1 MSKSKSKSDTL
12 LCLSRQ
18 SAMADA
24 SPLLKST
31 PAWEDQT
38 WWRVTHAGAFILG
51 GVTFWIGTWLYYDP
65 ADSLG
70 DLDQAQLSAWLYIIG
85 SIGFL
90 YVDVEEFFTFTDDYW
105 LRVNIACSVTGSTLV
120 SAAPRRAPRRAL
132 RSARSPALLSLSRSA
147 RARARAQALTSV
159 APPPLLPSASA
170 SARAQYIIGS
180 VGFLPSVYAWS
191 PLVGILGFIL
201 GSFFIGS
208 SQIWKVVRIAQGAD
222 GNCGSADARAATCV
236 EGGAC
241 VGGWGFF
248 FGTIVYWIAEDDL
261 AGTVWMAVLA
271 MWIAGS
277 TAFTFGGLSLAYRHF
292 VMGIV

>member
-1 MSKSKSKSDTL
+1 M
-12 LCLSRQ
+12 
-18 SAMADA
+18 
-24 SPLLKST
+24 
-31 PAWEDQT
+31 
-38 WWRVTHAGAFILG
+38 
-51 GVTFWIGTWLYYDP
+51 
-65 ADSLG
+65 
-70 DLDQAQLSAWLYIIG
+70 
-85 SIGFL
+85 
-90 YVDVEEFFTFTDDYW
+90 
-105 LRVNIACSVTGSTLV
+105 
-120 SAAPRRAPRRAL
+120 
-132 RSARSPALLSLSRSA
+132 
-147 RARARAQALTSV
+147 
-159 APPPLLPSASA
+159 
-170 SARAQYIIGS
+170 
-180 VGFLPSVYAWS
+180 YAWS

-208 SQIWKVVRIAQGAD
+208 SQIWKVARIAQGAD

>member
-1 MSKSKSKSDTL
+1 
-12 LCLSRQ
+12 
-18 SAMADA
+18 MADA

-120 SAAPRRAPRRAL
+120 
-132 RSARSPALLSLSRSA
+132 
-147 RARARAQALTSV
+147 RARANPLSVTRALTSV
-159 APPPLLPSASA
+159 SGRARDPLRSP
-170 SARAQYIIGS
+170 QYIIGS